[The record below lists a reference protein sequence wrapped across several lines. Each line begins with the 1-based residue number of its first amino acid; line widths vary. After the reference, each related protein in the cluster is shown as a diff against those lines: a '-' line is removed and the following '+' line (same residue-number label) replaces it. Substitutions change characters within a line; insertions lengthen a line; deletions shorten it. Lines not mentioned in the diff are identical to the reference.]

1 MCLPAHS
8 TQARARHVSE
18 ARRYLARRHPACRMC
33 DMSSAGGSPHEAC
46 MRACL
51 DHTPLYPPTLFHR
64 PGARAP
70 SQRAAGCLGSPCAR
84 TSRDLKCCSYLG
96 PRFSR
101 ASLCSEG
108 REGCLSP
115 ISVNFCPWSRLIRPP
130 LSLSRHCLGA
140 FPGGQARFE
149 TGKIKLRPR
158 ASTSATPNAPA
169 PPGRPLNNSRGPR
182 GRETPGRVSRV
193 EARRESADG
202 SKPGPSRASGRGGK
216 NRCSPPLPLPPPSCL
231 SRAGRMIHN
240 TSSC

>member
-1 MCLPAHS
+1 MHDSPS
-8 TQARARHVSE
+8 
-18 ARRYLARRHPACRMC
+18 ARRTDRGPRVPAAGDGLARRLPRVHLARRHLARRMC

-84 TSRDLKCCSYLG
+84 TSRDLKCCSYLV

-115 ISVNFCPWSRLIRPP
+115 ISVNYCPWSRLIRPP
-130 LSLSRHCLGA
+130 LSLSRHGLGA
-140 FPGGQARFE
+140 FPGERE
-149 TGKIKLRPR
+149 R
-158 ASTSATPNAPA
+158 A
-169 PPGRPLNNSRGPR
+169 
-182 GRETPGRVSRV
+182 
-193 EARRESADG
+193 ESHG
-202 SKPGPSRASGRGGK
+202 SKGK
-216 NRCSPPLPLPPPSCL
+216 S
-231 SRAGRMIHN
+231 
-240 TSSC
+240 